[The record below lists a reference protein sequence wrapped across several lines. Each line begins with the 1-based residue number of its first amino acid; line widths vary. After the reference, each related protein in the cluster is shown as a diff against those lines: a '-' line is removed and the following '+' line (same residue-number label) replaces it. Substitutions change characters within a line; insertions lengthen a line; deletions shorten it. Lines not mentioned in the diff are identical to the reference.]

1 MTFLELCQRLRAE
14 CQDLGSG
21 PDTVTGQSGRM
32 LSYVNAVRESWQKI
46 QMGRNDWEWLK
57 ATPAT
62 PLQTLTA
69 DADIPFI
76 DEAYHMAIVW
86 HALRG
91 MSISQVTAELRIR
104 AEEEWGNY
112 HTILVRRYVPPLT
125 FASGGCEW

>member
-21 PDTVTGQSGRM
+21 PDTVVGQSGRM

-46 QMGRNDWEWLK
+46 QMCRNDWEWLK
-57 ATPAT
+57 VTPTT
-62 PLQTLTA
+62 PLQTLAA
-69 DADIPFI
+69 DTDTPFI

-91 MSISQVTAELRIR
+91 MSISQVTTELRIR
-104 AEEEWGNY
+104 AEEEWGTY

-125 FASGGCEW
+125 FSGGGCEF